1 MKNNNNIIL
10 QEGYK
15 SILIALTLS
24 VLASLFICDTLAII
38 GYIITFVLL
47 FAYRNPNINFY
58 NKDEKNILAPIDGKI
73 TAIDYSKNK
82 YKVYI
87 DVSLCDTH
95 ILRAPKDAPFK
106 IKSFINGMNLCSNTY
121 KAKLL
126 NTRATL
132 KFDDIK
138 VKLLSGMC
146 NPNITLYD
154 TLENVEATQ
163 AIGVFLHGTIVV
175 EIPKEYELQIALN
188 DKIKAGQSV
197 LA

>member
-15 SILIALTLS
+15 SILITLGLS
-24 VLASLFICDTLAII
+24 VLASLFICDLLAVI
-38 GYIITFVLL
+38 GYIITFILL

-58 NKDEKNILAPIDGKI
+58 NKNDKNILAPIDGKI
-73 TAIDYSKNK
+73 SAIDYSKNK
-82 YKVYI
+82 YKIYI
-87 DVSLCDTH
+87 DVSLCNTH
-95 ILRAPKDAPFK
+95 VLRAPKTAPFK
-106 IKSFINGMNLCSNTY
+106 IKSFVNGINLCSNTY

-132 KFDDIK
+132 KFDDVK

-146 NPNITLYD
+146 NPEITLYD
-154 TLENVEATQ
+154 TLGKVESTQ
-163 AIGVFLHGTIVV
+163 AIGVFLHGSVLV
-175 EIPKEYELQIALN
+175 EIPKEYELKVNLN
-188 DKIKAGQSV
+188 DKVKAGQSL